1 MAWDDNEP
9 EDDFYDED
17 EEEFEDEFEDDNGNG
32 PAIVRNVY
40 GSEQDPFEMPELD
53 CIPLNDFL
61 KNYTYTSATSSGT
74 KYFLEKD
81 GNLVPIKD
89 EKKKDVKVPLL
100 FDEQNLVIEH
110 EVKSVGKQ
118 KVRGVRRGCSPKA
131 PNK

>member
-1 MAWDDNEP
+1 MAWDDP
-9 EDDFYDED
+9 DDGEDEYYDEEDED
-17 EEEFEDEFEDDNGNG
+17 EEWGNEEDR

-40 GSEQDPFEMPELD
+40 GSNPDPFEMPELE
-53 CIPLNDFL
+53 CLPLNDFL

-81 GNLVPIKD
+81 GSLTPIKE
-89 EKKKDVKVPLL
+89 EKKKDVKAPLL

-118 KVRGVRRGCSPKA
+118 KVRGVRRGCSPKT